1 MNSEQILLVAIFC
14 LLFSLLLWGK
24 FRYDLVAFSILIISV
39 AIGVVPYNN
48 AFDGFAHPATIIVA
62 LVLVVSKGLINSG
75 AIFFIGQ
82 KISALGKSLWR
93 HISIIGFI
101 GAILSAFMNNVAALA
116 LLMPIDINKAR
127 ASNWPPRKTLM
138 PLSFATILGGM
149 ATLIGTPPNI
159 IISSIRYEHTG
170 EPFKMFDFFPVGGIT
185 AIIGLAFVALIGWRL
200 IPKTSQNDDAGKE
213 LMEIASYVSNLTV
226 SQNSLVLGKNL
237 HEIYEAAEKC
247 DAAVLGIIR
256 NSMRIDKGSRN
267 LKIEENDQLIIDATP
282 ESLDEFRS
290 IQKLEFPFKKDR
302 ILAESDNYIPIEVVV
317 TDTSRLL
324 NTSAIKVGLAWRKA
338 TVLLGISRKG
348 RPIRKQ
354 IRRTIIREGD
364 MLLILVPKESF
375 NEVINWIGCLPLA
388 ARGLNITDTSK
399 MTAALSIFFV
409 GLIVASVGLLKLPI
423 VLGIVI
429 ILYCLTKI
437 VPPRDV
443 YSSVEWPVIILLAS
457 VIPLGAA
464 LESNGTT
471 EIIVQILTK
480 YASSMEPWL
489 IIAIIMIITMTLS
502 DILNNTATT
511 LVIAP
516 ISIQL
521 AQTLNLNTDTSLM
534 AVAVSA
540 SCAFLTPIGHK
551 NNTIILG
558 PGGYRFGD
566 YWRMGLVL
574 EVLIIITS
582 IPLLL
587 IFWPIN

>member
-1 MNSEQILLVAIFC
+1 
-14 LLFSLLLWGK
+14 
-24 FRYDLVAFSILIISV
+24 
-39 AIGVVPYNN
+39 
-48 AFDGFAHPATIIVA
+48 
-62 LVLVVSKGLINSG
+62 
-75 AIFFIGQ
+75 
-82 KISALGKSLWR
+82 
-93 HISIIGFI
+93 
-101 GAILSAFMNNVAALA
+101 MNNVAALA

-127 ASNWPPRKTLM
+127 ASNWAPRKTLM

-200 IPKTSQNDDAGKE
+200 IPKTLENDDAGKQ
-213 LMEIASYVSNLTV
+213 LIEIASYVSNLTV

-237 HEIYEAAEKC
+237 HEIYETAEKC

-256 NSMRIDKGSRN
+256 NSIRIDKGIRN

-324 NTSAIKVGLAWRKA
+324 NMSAIKVGLAWRKA

-364 MLLILVPKESF
+364 MLLVLVPKESF

-423 VLGIVI
+423 VLGLVI

-437 VPPRDV
+437 VPPREV

-480 YASSMEPWL
+480 YALSMEPWL

-521 AQTLNLNTDTSLM
+521 AQTLNLNADTFLM